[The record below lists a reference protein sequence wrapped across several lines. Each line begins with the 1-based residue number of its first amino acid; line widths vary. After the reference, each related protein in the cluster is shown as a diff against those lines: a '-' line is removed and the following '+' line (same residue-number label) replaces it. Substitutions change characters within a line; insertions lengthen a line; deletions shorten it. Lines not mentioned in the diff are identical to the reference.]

1 MEKAAAREVAAARF
15 SNEFEVLSVVW
26 ALKEPDD
33 GMLDPTTC
41 VCDNDDVESCDAVPE
56 ALEQPKALQPSE
68 AGRYRAWRAAAA
80 AAIIAD
86 DMMMEET
93 CL

>member
-1 MEKAAAREVAAARF
+1 
-15 SNEFEVLSVVW
+15 
-26 ALKEPDD
+26 
-33 GMLDPTTC
+33 MLDPTTC

-86 DMMMEET
+86 DMMMDRNLLVACTIACPLFHSRSSERT
-93 CL
+93 GQRYDHDS